1 MTTDHLQCKYCGFQ
15 YKTITASMMILHE
28 CNDQEWHYINQQDL
42 KERPLKELTKDP
54 KPLRYKLY

>member
-1 MTTDHLQCKYCGFQ
+1 
-15 YKTITASMMILHE
+15 MILHE

-42 KERPLKELTKDP
+42 KERPLKELTKEV